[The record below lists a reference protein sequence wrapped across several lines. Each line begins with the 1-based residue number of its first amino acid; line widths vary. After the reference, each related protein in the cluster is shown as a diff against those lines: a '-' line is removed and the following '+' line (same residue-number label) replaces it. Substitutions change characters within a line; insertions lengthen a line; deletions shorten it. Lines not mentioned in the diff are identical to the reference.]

1 MKASLG
7 ASSIQDFI
15 GANTDYIIFYINK
28 FLKKSYTYEDGLGLL
43 QIILE
48 YSSEDSRNSFYLET
62 ILAGLLQNS
71 TKAKNPDIQKT
82 HFKIYHLFLLKILSW
97 RSGVDQGAKDET
109 EEKILQKWLKI
120 LHHKDEMEIEEIHVE
135 EQEML
140 NSEKLEEQKGD
151 DLTSD
156 QLPTEAEVGAEAEA
170 EIETAAE
177 QENLPNYVKLTDEIV
192 RLVSKYIS
200 SKDQT
205 LCLLSLE
212 LLTSGITILTPYE
225 DKLLP
230 VVHLIWFPLA
240 EKFKSQNPIILRQC
254 FNLLCL
260 LAQSSRDFIHKRTI
274 SDIIPTINKFL
285 TEVAKKSHQNSQ
297 QGMYRFSQEFKL
309 IHTILSQYGQ
319 LILDIQIDEKNLDKS
334 INCALR
340 FLEKNQPEEL
350 QKITLDFCRSLLTYD
365 APTI

>member
-1 MKASLG
+1 
-7 ASSIQDFI
+7 
-15 GANTDYIIFYINK
+15 
-28 FLKKSYTYEDGLGLL
+28 
-43 QIILE
+43 
-48 YSSEDSRNSFYLET
+48 
-62 ILAGLLQNS
+62 
-71 TKAKNPDIQKT
+71 T

-97 RSGVDQGAKDET
+97 RSGDGQGAKDET
-109 EEKILQKWLKI
+109 QEEILQKWLEI
-120 LHHKDEMEIEEIHVE
+120 LQHKDEMEIEEIHEE

-140 NSEKLEEQKGD
+140 NSDKLEEQKGD

-156 QLPTEAEVGAEAEA
+156 QLQSKAETGEKVRAEAEA
-170 EIETAAE
+170 EIERAAE
-177 QENLPNYVKLTDEIV
+177 PENLPNYVKLTDEIV
-192 RLVSKYIS
+192 CLVSKYIS

-212 LLTSGITILTPYE
+212 LLTSGIAILTPYE

-260 LAQSSRDFIHKRTI
+260 LAQSSQDFIHKRTI
-274 SDIIPTINKFL
+274 SDVIPTINKFL
-285 TEVAKKSHQNSQ
+285 AEVAKKSHLNSQ

-319 LILDIQIDEKNLDKS
+319 LILDIQMDEKNLDKS

-350 QKITLDFCRSLLTYD
+350 QRSPWISADLSS
-365 APTI
+365 PTTHPQFTSNSTNIRNFRKN